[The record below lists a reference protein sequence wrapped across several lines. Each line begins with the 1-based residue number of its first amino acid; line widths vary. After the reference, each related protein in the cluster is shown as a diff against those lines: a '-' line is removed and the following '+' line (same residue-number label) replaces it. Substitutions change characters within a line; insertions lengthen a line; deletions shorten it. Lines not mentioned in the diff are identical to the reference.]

1 MAARDLEQP
10 SRIEHLTGRRTTFI
24 LQWGRLPLASGQ
36 NRRVQQGHPT
46 TGEWGGDHVRQSVSP
61 PGLHAFRLGYNAA
74 CFQCGLD
81 IPFYILPPSLHET
94 WKGIHITA
102 ETASWNL
109 IHTKYPLHQ
118 TITSFILRAGHE
130 YIYIY
135 FLKSISPPENKN
147 THFSFLSL
155 KKSFLKWGRQLRG
168 GWELNRGMEWWMIQR
183 GERRGNE
190 RER

>member
-10 SRIEHLTGRRTTFI
+10 SRIEHLTGRWTTFI

-74 CFQCGLD
+74 CFTCGLD
-81 IPFYILPPSLHET
+81 VPFYILPPSLHET
-94 WKGIHITA
+94 WKGIYIRA

-118 TITSFILRAGHE
+118 TITSFFLRAGHE
-130 YIYIY
+130 YI
-135 FLKSISPPENKN
+135 FLKKALKIKIHISAFWVKVRKATP
-147 THFSFLSL
+147 
-155 KKSFLKWGRQLRG
+155 RG
-168 GWELNRGMEWWMIQR
+168 VRAKQR
-183 GERRGNE
+183 NGVMDDSKGKETG
-190 RER
+190 